1 MDVNNGAVC
10 CFKSIFNHYFLL
22 SLSFFVFVF
31 VFCFL
36 CFDFYVFFFKK
47 IGMKQSN
54 HVCLKS
60 THNLLSSSFTSLRIS
75 LFALTIT
82 LLFDASIEF
91 LSFRNGNLSCFSC
104 QPLTRNSTSRSPKE
118 HCTLPSGNAP
128 TPSSSTRTLTQ
139 ESSSYQLQIQIF

>member
-1 MDVNNGAVC
+1 
-10 CFKSIFNHYFLL
+10 
-22 SLSFFVFVF
+22 
-31 VFCFL
+31 
-36 CFDFYVFFFKK
+36 
-47 IGMKQSN
+47 MKQSN